1 MMSGTWKGMIASAL
15 CAGQAAAA
23 VPAASRA
30 APSERRIQIG
40 ILPKAPELSFSC
52 EGRCS
57 VTDAEGQAQSL
68 FSGKSYTIGPGAR
81 GLKLGSLELA
91 PEVRIEPREAAGAVL
106 IASRRYPGLLI
117 LRLNGDG
124 TVAVIDE
131 LGIEDYLLGVLPHEM
146 DPGWPLEA
154 LKAQAVVARTFA
166 YTQLGKYRKS
176 GFDLTSD
183 TRSQVFGGLGEVA
196 GSVRRAVAETRG
208 EVLGYKGNILSVYYH
223 SCCGGHTA
231 DAASVWGAPKS
242 PPPLRGVRDR
252 YCLSSPHARWSA
264 FLSFA
269 DILSAV
275 RERHLI
281 SGSLRRLSIGRRD
294 AAGFARD
301 FIVAIGAQELE
312 VRANDFR
319 LWLGDTVLKSTR
331 IRGIRKRP
339 GGFELAG
346 GGLGH
351 GVGLCQWGSRLQ
363 AEKGRGYEKILQFY
377 FPGSTLSV
385 VDE

>member
-1 MMSGTWKGMIASAL
+1 MSGAWLGLILTAL
-15 CAGQAAAA
+15 CAGRAAAM
-23 VPAASRA
+23 PAAQRP
-30 APSERRIQIG
+30 APAERRIQIG

-57 VTDAEGQAQSL
+57 VADAEGEVQAL
-68 FSGKSYTIGPGAR
+68 FPGKSYLIGPGAR
-81 GLKLGSLELA
+81 GLKLGTLDLA
-91 PEVRIEPREAAGAVL
+91 AEVRIEPAEADGAVV
-106 IASRRYPGLLI
+106 IGSRRYPGLLI

-131 LGIEDYLLGVLPHEM
+131 LGIEQYLLGVLPHEM

-166 YTQLGKYRKS
+166 YTQLGKYRKA

-196 GSVRRAVAETRG
+196 EPVRRAVAGTRG
-208 EVLGYKGNILSVYYH
+208 EVLGYKGAILSVYYH
-223 SCCGGHTA
+223 SCCGGHTS
-231 DAASVWGAPKS
+231 DAAVVWGAPKS
-242 PPPLRGVRDR
+242 PPPLRGVKDR
-252 YCLSSPHARWSA
+252 YCLSSPHARWSV
-264 FLSFA
+264 FLGA
-269 DILSAV
+269 AEILSAV

-281 SGSLRRLSIGRRD
+281 TGGLRRFSIGRRD

-319 LWLGDTVLKSTR
+319 LWLGGTLLKSTR
-331 IRGIRKRP
+331 IRKILRRP
-339 GGFELAG
+339 GGFEVVG
-346 GGLGH
+346 GGSGH
-351 GVGLCQWGSRLQ
+351 GVGLCQWGARLQ
-363 AEKGRGYEKILQFY
+363 AEKGRGYESILQFY